1 MLPSDKTYLK
11 EYGKNLKIDLDSYF
25 DSEQLVNKGLDLGY
39 AIQASAVFS
48 SNIEGNSIDLNSY
61 MNSVINKGKFKQ
73 QKEVD
78 EINDLVEAYN
88 FAKENELNESNF
100 LVAHKILSKNLLLES
115 KKGVYRNE
123 KMGVFDVD
131 GLVYLAVEP
140 EFVADKMKE
149 FFDTIGELLSQ
160 ELSISE
166 SFYHAALI
174 HLIFVHIHPF
184 SDGNGRAARLLE
196 KWFLSQSISQ
206 KIWAIQSEKYY
217 KEHQS
222 EYYKNINLGVN
233 YYELDYSKCMPF
245 LLMLTDSVG
254 E

>member
-11 EYGKNLKIDLDSYF
+11 EYDENLQVDLESFF
-25 DSEQLVNKGLDLGY
+25 DEYKSETKQLDLGY
-39 AIQASAVFS
+39 SIQASAVFS

-61 MNSVINKGKFKQ
+61 MNSVLNKGKFKA

-78 EINDLVEAYN
+78 EITDLVEAYN
-88 FAKENELNESNF
+88 FAKDNELNQTNF
-100 LVAHKILSKNLLLES
+100 LKAHNILSRNLLLES
-115 KKGVYRNE
+115 KRGVYRNE

-140 EFVADKMKE
+140 EFVAEKMSQ
-149 FFDTIGELLSQ
+149 FFDPIIELLNAD
-160 ELSISE
+160 LSITE
-166 SFYHAALI
+166 TFYHASLI

-196 KWFLSQSISQ
+196 KWFLSQ
-206 KIWAIQSEKYY
+206 KLGDKVWAIKSEKHY

-222 EYYKNINLGVN
+222 EYYNNINLGVN
-233 YYELDYSKCMPF
+233 FYELDYSKGIPF
-245 LLMLTDSVG
+245 LLMLSNS
-254 E
+254 